1 MLSSLKVE
9 RGVEAG
15 PVGFFWQSF
24 SDFCASIL
32 IFIDG
37 LRTRNFV
44 FSLLLPERRPAV
56 LIFAFGRLAF
66 IDSFISSRRLRLNL
80 TSISFIV
87 SSL

>member
-9 RGVEAG
+9 RGVGAG

-44 FSLLLPERRPAV
+44 FSLLPERRPAV

-66 IDSFISSRRLRLNL
+66 IGSFISSRRLRLNL